1 VWVELT
7 LISPRGGPGAPSA
20 VSAEGVPVPVPP
32 EEETRTTIFAKRKA
46 VGVTEFYQAQQAGY
60 TAEMKVEAYR
70 AEYGGQQLAEH
81 EGKRYKV
88 IRVGDAKNPDMLT
101 LTLSD
106 LPQGGGGMHGFI

>member
-7 LISPRGGPGAPSA
+7 LISPPGGPGVEKA
-20 VSAEGVPVPVPP
+20 VSAEGVAVAIPP
-32 EEETRTTIFAKRKA
+32 EEEAWSTIFVKRKA

-81 EGKRYKV
+81 DGKRYQV
-88 IRVGDAKNPDMLT
+88 IRVGDAKNPDMLA

-106 LPQGGGGMHGFI
+106 LSQGGGGLHGFI